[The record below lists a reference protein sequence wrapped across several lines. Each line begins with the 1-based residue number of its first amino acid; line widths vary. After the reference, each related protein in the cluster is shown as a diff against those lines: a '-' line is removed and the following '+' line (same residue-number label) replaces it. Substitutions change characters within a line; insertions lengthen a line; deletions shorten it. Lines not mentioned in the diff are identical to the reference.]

1 MIRPRSYLPRLRPG
15 YFYGKMAVER
25 AASNVDERK
34 PEQQNQ
40 SRRKR
45 QEVRRQTE
53 DAAALLCR
61 AWDEAKR
68 GRSWEWVLA
77 EKFHWGITARLRS
90 VRKFKNSLKQQRPGW
105 LSDFL
110 AMEKQCET
118 ERIPEILW
126 RFAAACPQIAA
137 DPESDLSKRVLQRYP
152 QVLLAIAKQT
162 AKDFAEGHSEQ
173 DLRRLLRR
181 KHFPSRMLAEE
192 GLETVW
198 TTWYVP
204 QAVQSDLKLL
214 LSLEPKDEYPEAR
227 AMERHFVLH
236 LGGTNTGKTYEGFRC
251 LRQARTGVYLAPLRL
266 LAVEAQ
272 ETLLDAGV
280 NCSLT
285 TGEEEDVREDDTHV
299 AATAEKLDLKARY
312 DVAVID
318 ECQMIED
325 PQRGYAWTRAI
336 LGVQAPE
343 VHLCA
348 APQAKEI
355 LVRLIRS
362 CGDSFE
368 IKVHKRRTPLICMN
382 RTVDLEHLQPGDALI
397 AFSKVDV
404 LSVAEELRRSGKEPA
419 IIYGALPYAARRMQM
434 EDFLAGET
442 QYVVATDAIG
452 MGLNL
457 PIRRILFLDTEKFD
471 GVERRELKPQEI
483 QQIAGRAGRYGMYSK
498 GFVGAVRN
506 LSTIQEGLRA
516 AVPQI
521 REAVL
526 GFSDLVLQSRF
537 DLLEVL
543 SEWNRMPAEEPYRK
557 LDISR
562 YIWVISTMRQRGF
575 ALSKEEELRAANI
588 PFDETDSVLE
598 ELFFFYLRCYAQGDP
613 IQQPQLEGPDRT
625 LPELESYCRK
635 LDLYFS
641 FAKTFRYP
649 VDTER
654 LREAR
659 DNAAEDIN
667 EILIYRLQNN
677 IRFCE
682 ICGKPLPLSAGGK
695 VCDVC
700 RRKMRK

>member
-1 MIRPRSYLPRLRPG
+1 
-15 YFYGKMAVER
+15 
-25 AASNVDERK
+25 
-34 PEQQNQ
+34 
-40 SRRKR
+40 
-45 QEVRRQTE
+45 
-53 DAAALLCR
+53 
-61 AWDEAKR
+61 
-68 GRSWEWVLA
+68 
-77 EKFHWGITARLRS
+77 
-90 VRKFKNSLKQQRPGW
+90 
-105 LSDFL
+105 
-110 AMEKQCET
+110 MEKQCET
-118 ERIPEILW
+118 ERIPEILR

-137 DPESDLSKRVLQRYP
+137 DPDSDLSKRVLQRYP
-152 QVLLAIAKQT
+152 QVLLVIAKQT

-181 KHFPSRMLAEE
+181 KHFPSRMLVEE

-198 TTWYVP
+198 STWYVP
-204 QAVQSDLKLL
+204 QAIQSDLKLL

-272 ETLLDAGV
+272 EALLDAGI

-368 IKVHKRRTPLICMN
+368 IKIHKRRTPLVCMN

-543 SEWNRMPAEEPYRK
+543 TEWNRMPAEEPYRK

-598 ELFFFYLRCYAQGDP
+598 ELFFSYLRCYAQGDP
-613 IQQPQLEGPDRT
+613 IQQPEDVPLSRGYGEAAGGQRQGRGRHQRDPD
-625 LPELESYCRK
+625 LPPAEQHPLLRDLRQAAAAVCRQQS
-635 LDLYFS
+635 LRCLPAEDAEVNNGDGS
-641 FAKTFRYP
+641 PIDIPRYP
-649 VDTER
+649 MYSLVRIYIGHRGISIYEIRQKSALRQHAAAGAQHHRGKRCVRLRDHPKVGGEIRER
-654 LREAR
+654 L
-659 DNAAEDIN
+659 
-667 EILIYRLQNN
+667 
-677 IRFCE
+677 
-682 ICGKPLPLSAGGK
+682 
-695 VCDVC
+695 
-700 RRKMRK
+700 